1 MSYAAHESQVHLSTA
16 HRKDLDTIM
25 PLAEQFYRHFGYPYK
40 EARKRAVLTELM
52 RRRSLARMFLIQR
65 AGATVGYVLL
75 MFTFSLEFDGPVA
88 FMDELFVKQG
98 SRQQGTGSKVLAE
111 VERLCASMGMR
122 AIRLESEAGN
132 SKATALYA
140 RSGYHAHDRHI
151 MTKVI
156 GRPEA

>member
-1 MSYAAHESQVHLSTA
+1 MSSAAHGLQLHLSMA

-25 PLAEQFYRHFGYPYK
+25 PLVEQFYRHFGYPYQ

-52 RRRSLARMFLIQR
+52 RRRSLARTFLIQQ
-65 AGATVGYVLL
+65 AGETLGYVLL

-88 FMDELFVKQG
+88 FIDELFVKPAC
-98 SRQQGTGSKVLAE
+98 RQKGVGSKVLAE

-122 AIRLESEAGN
+122 AIRLETEEGN
-132 SKATALYA
+132 PRATALYA
-140 RSGYHAHDRHI
+140 RSGYHAHDRRI